1 MWRKI
6 RKFTATASVTL
17 FLLLL
22 ALLAIDGLII
32 GTSLRRVSRA
42 AQAQFPG
49 KRVEALIALVNCQS
63 CDIRQRNSAVWALG
77 QLDDPRALPVLESCY
92 SGEHCAY
99 VARETLR
106 IALRHLRHED
116 WNRSESFLWRWMLP
130 NES

>member
-22 ALLAIDGLII
+22 ALLAIDGLLI
-32 GTSLRRVSRA
+32 GSSVRRFSHA
-42 AQAQFPG
+42 AQSQFPG
-49 KRVEALIALVNCQS
+49 KRVEALIALVKCQS
-63 CDIRQRNSAVWALG
+63 CNIRDRNRAVWALG
-77 QLDDPRALPVLESCY
+77 QLDDPRALPVLESC
-92 SGEHCAY
+92 SADLG
-99 VARETLR
+99 RETLR

-116 WNRSESFLWRWMLP
+116 RNRSESFLWRWMLP

>member
-1 MWRKI
+1 VSRKI

-22 ALLAIDGLII
+22 ALLTSDGLIM
-32 GTSLRRVSRA
+32 GSSLRHFSRA
-42 AQAQFPG
+42 AQSQFPG

-63 CDIRQRNSAVWALG
+63 CDIRERNNAVWALG

-92 SGEHCAY
+92 TGDHCGN
-99 VARETLR
+99 VARKTLR

-116 WNRSESFLWRWMLP
+116 RNRSESFLWRWMLP